1 MCEKMCENENIE
13 YLLISDAAEILGV
26 SGQTL
31 RRWIKKGYIECIT
44 LPSGHRRFDRKEV
57 ERVLQENKK
66 TTKGAE

>member
-1 MCEKMCENENIE
+1 MQNNNIE

-26 SGQTL
+26 SDQTI
-31 RRWIKKGYIECIT
+31 RRWITKGYIKCIT

-57 ERVLQENKK
+57 ERLLNKNKK